1 MTKPSAGFF
10 WATTFFVGLVLFA
23 TLSVDQKSVGEIVVV
38 GDLSEAQL
46 GSIKLETDAL
56 KLTREKTPEVKVILN
71 NLSWVHHVNIRKNWP
86 DGLVI
91 EVTPERAIA
100 YWNDDAFIT
109 QEGNVVVTDLI
120 VGGDLPH
127 LYGPVGREFDVMTQY
142 QQLWPTLRS
151 SGHEIKVLS
160 MNDRSSWSI
169 ETQEDI
175 TVFLGKDDLR
185 ARMTRFLVVSESL
198 RKEGDKRRIK
208 TMDARYANGVAVDF
222 YNNEQLEIA
231 DISKREGEHKL

>member
-56 KLTREKTPEVKVILN
+56 QLTREKTPEVKVILN
-71 NLSWVHHVNIRKNWP
+71 NLSWVNHVNIRKNWP

-91 EVTPERAIA
+91 EVTPETVIA
-100 YWNDDAFIT
+100 YWNDDAFIS

-127 LYGPVGREFDVMTQY
+127 LYGPVGREFEVMTQY
-142 QQLWPTLRS
+142 QQLGPTLRS
-151 SGHEIKVLS
+151 YGHEIKVLG

-185 ARMTRFLVVSESL
+185 ARMTRFLMVSDSL
-198 RKEGDKRRIK
+198 RKEGDKRRIE
-208 TMDARYANGVAVDF
+208 TMDARYSNGVAVDF
-222 YNNEQLEIA
+222 YNNEQLDIA
-231 DISKREGEHKL
+231 DINKREGEQKL